1 MSLTRRIPHDLQFIK
16 GRQQLMKA
24 MHFVAHSLPRAD
36 GYSIR
41 TQYLAQGQQNLG
53 LEPVVVTR
61 PGFADGCPEALSF
74 RENVD
79 GIPHFHF
86 DSAEYPFFRLARK
99 FSRARAGLERLYAN
113 DYYERVVKESA
124 PCDLFHV
131 HMQPGQV
138 RHILPLSRSHN
149 VPLIYEV
156 RGVWEDTQV
165 ACGQLDA
172 ESAGYLKQQRAA
184 TAAADSADR
193 LITIS
198 DGLRQD
204 FIKRGIPSD
213 KISVVPNGVD
223 TSRFVPV
230 ARDTN
235 LATRLGIKNQTVLGY
250 ISSIRQLEGLE
261 YLVRAMPHILKSED
275 NCICLIVGD
284 GEYSRV
290 LKAVAEK
297 LGLHEKIIFTG
308 RVPHS
313 EILAYYSLIDI
324 FVVPRTKARVNNL
337 VTPLKPLEAM
347 SMAKALLVSGVGGLT
362 ELVTDQK
369 TGLVF
374 KPEDAEDLAAQ
385 ALRLVRNPDLRRKLG
400 DHARSYTVGE
410 RDWTRIVAHYQRE
423 AMALAIGQN

>member
-1 MSLTRRIPHDLQFIK
+1 
-16 GRQQLMKA
+16 MKA
-24 MHFVAHSLPRAD
+24 LQFVAHSLPRAD

-61 PGFADGCPEALSF
+61 PGFADGCPEALGF
-74 RENVD
+74 REDVD

-86 DSAEYPFFRLARK
+86 DSAKYPFFRLTRK
-99 FSRARAGLERLYAN
+99 FSRAKAALERLYAN

-131 HMQPGQV
+131 HMQPNQM
-138 RHILPLSRSHN
+138 RYILPLSRSYD

-156 RGVWEDTQV
+156 RGLWEDTQV

-172 ESAGYLKQQRAA
+172 DSAEYLKKQRAA

-204 FIKRGIPSD
+204 FIARGIPSD

-230 ARDTN
+230 ARDTS
-235 LATRLGIKNQTVLGY
+235 LAARLGIENQTVLGY

-261 YLVRAMPHILKSED
+261 YLVQAMPHILKSEE
-275 NCICLIVGD
+275 NCVCLIVGD
-284 GEYSRV
+284 GEYSPT
-290 LKAVAEK
+290 LKAAAEK
-297 LGLHEKIIFTG
+297 LGLREKIIFTG

-313 EILAYYSLIDI
+313 EVLAYYSLIDV
-324 FVVPRTKARVNNL
+324 FVVPRTNTRVNNL

-369 TGLVF
+369 TGLIF
-374 KPEDAEDLAAQ
+374 KPEDSKDLAAQ
-385 ALRLVRNPDLRRKLG
+385 ALRLVQNPNLRRQLG
-400 DHARSYTVGE
+400 DQARSSMVRE
-410 RDWTRIVAHYQRE
+410 RDWTNIMAEYQQEVIRPLFE
-423 AMALAIGQN
+423 RTSGGR